1 MNYTEVLFYTFK
13 YSSVAACKPEDFLAL
28 ISDICGDRVSCLGNS
43 DDILNGKCVCGKTE
57 ACSLPESNRCQD
69 GNCMCG
75 SQPSCNQASFI
86 PSCRESNGN
95 KPTDTSTTATCQ
107 VNVIY
112 LKICYRICYMR
123 DVNSIDQYYFVFL
136 IDSIFYTTS
145 VLPFPAC
152 YH

>member
-1 MNYTEVLFYTFK
+1 MSTTTIEGKESKLTAAITRNFFLHRSPFYTFK

-75 SQPSCNQASFI
+75 SQPSCNQASFM

-112 LKICYRICYMR
+112 LKICYEICYIR
-123 DVNSIDQYYFVFL
+123 DI
-136 IDSIFYTTS
+136 I
-145 VLPFPAC
+145 
-152 YH
+152 

>member
-1 MNYTEVLFYTFK
+1 MNFYTEVLFYTFK

-75 SQPSCNQASFI
+75 SQPSCNQASFM

-112 LKICYRICYMR
+112 LKICYEICYI
-123 DVNSIDQYYFVFL
+123 SL
-136 IDSIFYTTS
+136 KLIFYNPKENT
-145 VLPFPAC
+145 P
-152 YH
+152 